1 LVTNGGVSWGMPCPD
16 GIAWGGRMNTRW
28 ISSYLDGDRR
38 NMKIEFRGSFT
49 DITRLTRLEIEWEVA
64 PKFI

>member
-1 LVTNGGVSWGMPCPD
+1 MPCPD
-16 GIAWGGRMNTRW
+16 GIAWGGKMNTRW

-64 PKFI
+64 P